1 VTVHDLVIR
10 DALIVDGTGRPGYR
24 GDVAVSDGR
33 IASIIKGGDRT
44 SGRRTLDASGQVVC
58 PGFIDVH
65 THYDAQVLWDPTA
78 SPSPLHG
85 VTTVIGGNCGISL
98 APAGEDPSFLT
109 GLLSRV
115 EAIPPESLEQGV
127 DIRWRTFDGYL
138 KTVERRPLTINI
150 GFLAGHSAIRRHVMG
165 PAGSE
170 RAASERET
178 ERMCQQLADALSA
191 GAMGFSSATAATHR
205 DGAGLPTPPAFASRD
220 EFVALA
226 AVCRQFPGTSVEFI
240 PESAAYGFVDR
251 DYELLTAMSIAAQ
264 RHVNWNTVLLHYPA
278 IPDIHERQLNSADR
292 AEAAGG
298 FVVPMMIPHN
308 FRVRTD
314 FLESDVGFRM
324 LPGFEGLFQLPPGER
339 VAAIKDPSVRAELH
353 GSLANAPV
361 GVPAMFRD
369 SLPEHS
375 VSDSDSESMQPLLGQ
390 SVAKLAA
397 DAGKTPIDVMLDL
410 AAASHLD
417 VGFVRHLVPVETAEQ
432 RAKRAAVLRDPRV
445 VLGASDG
452 GAHVRGVVNVEYST
466 AAFAELVRDEPV
478 FNLEEMVQEF
488 TDIPAR
494 LYGLVD
500 RGRLTVGA
508 HADLVIFDPA
518 TIGPSTVRM
527 VRDLPGGAARLTS
540 HGLGIASV
548 LVGGTEVVRAGA
560 FTGEH
565 SGRVLRSG
573 TDSTSAAQLDPQLLR
588 QLRHRRLSNN
598 LSQQP
603 EGGYGTG

>member
-1 VTVHDLVIR
+1 MTVPDLVIR
-10 DALIVDGTGRPGYR
+10 DALIVDGTGRPGYQ
-24 GDVAVSDGR
+24 GDVEISNGR
-33 IASIIKGGDRT
+33 IASIVRHRGRA
-44 SGRRTLDASGQVVC
+44 SGRQTIDAGGRVLC

-85 VTTVIGGNCGISL
+85 VTTVIAGNCGISL
-98 APAGEDPSFLT
+98 APTGEDSSFLT

-115 EAIPPESLEQGV
+115 EAIPRESLEQGLN
-127 DIRWRTFDGYL
+127 IGWRTFDEFL
-138 KTVERRPLTINI
+138 RNVERQALALNI
-150 GFLAGHSAIRRHVMG
+150 GFLAGHSAIRRYVMG
-165 PAGSE
+165 D
-170 RAASERET
+170 AASGRGASEPEID
-178 ERMCQQLADALSA
+178 RMCRQLADALSA

-205 DGAGLPTPPAFASRD
+205 DGAGLPTPPAFASPD
-220 EFVALA
+220 EFIALA
-226 AVCRQFPGTSVEFI
+226 AVCRQFPGTSLEFI
-240 PESAAYGFVDR
+240 PESAAYGFVDN
-251 DYELLTAMSIAAQ
+251 DYQLLTAMSIAAG

-278 IPDIHERQLNSADR
+278 IPDIHERQLESADR

-324 LPGFEGLFQLPPGER
+324 LPGFDELFELSPAER
-339 VAAIKDPSVRAELH
+339 VGAIKDPAVRAGLRA
-353 GSLANAPV
+353 SLDNAPV

-375 VSDSDSESMQPLLGQ
+375 VSDSDSESVQPFLGQ

-397 DAGKTPIDVMLDL
+397 DTGKTPLDVMLDL
-410 AAASHLD
+410 AAASNLD

-432 RAKRAAVLRDPRV
+432 RAKRAGVLRDPRV

-466 AAFAELVRDEPV
+466 ASFAELVRDEPV
-478 FNLEEMVQEF
+478 FSLEELVQEF
-488 TDIPAR
+488 SEIPAE

-500 RGRLTVGA
+500 RGRVSVGA
-508 HADLVIFDPA
+508 HADLVIFDPV
-518 TIGPSTVRM
+518 TIGPSAVRM

-540 HGLGIASV
+540 HGQGIASV
-548 LVGGTEVVRAGA
+548 LVGGTEVVRDGA

-565 SGRVLRSG
+565 PGQVLRSG
-573 TDSTSAAQLDPQLLR
+573 TDSTSGSALDPQ
-588 QLRHRRLSNN
+588 QLRRMRRRWMDDNRTG
-598 LSQQP
+598 
-603 EGGYGTG
+603 ERYGTS